1 MINRNVYSEVFELLG
16 YMDKI
21 TVMKIPIEILNKI
34 KENKN
39 DEYISK
45 IDKNNIFNRD
55 NVLPETIK
63 YIAWIDVNFWES
75 KEEKERL
82 KKIHLEKIKEE
93 EKIKSNR
100 YKTYDLFK
108 NKYVETS
115 NNNFKVDSMIEYK
128 ENIFKKFFKFIRDK
142 IKM

>member
-1 MINRNVYSEVFELLG
+1 MISRNVYSEVFELLG

-39 DEYISK
+39 DEYISR

-63 YIAWIDVNFWES
+63 YIAWLDVNFWES
-75 KEEKERL
+75 EEEKERL
-82 KKIHLEKIKEE
+82 KKIHLEKINEE

-100 YKTYDLFK
+100 YKSYDLFK

-115 NNNFKVDSMIEYK
+115 NNDFRVDSMIEYK
-128 ENIFKKFFKFIRDK
+128 ENIFKKFFRFIRDK
-142 IKM
+142 IKI

>member
-1 MINRNVYSEVFELLG
+1 MISRNVYSEVFELLG

-34 KENKN
+34 KKNKN

-63 YIAWIDVNFWES
+63 YIAWLDVNFWES
-75 KEEKERL
+75 EEEKERL
-82 KKIHLEKIKEE
+82 KKIHLKKLNEE
-93 EKIKSNR
+93 EKVKSNQ
-100 YKTYDLFK
+100 YKADDLFK
-108 NKYVETS
+108 KNYVKTL
-115 NNNFKVDSMIEYK
+115 NNNLKIDAMIEYK
-128 ENIFKKFFKFIRDK
+128 ENIFKKFFRFIKDK
-142 IKM
+142 IKI

>member
-39 DEYISK
+39 DEYISR

-63 YIAWIDVNFWES
+63 YIAWLDVNFWES
-75 KEEKERL
+75 EEEKERL
-82 KKIHLEKIKEE
+82 KKIYFEKINEE
-93 EKIKSNR
+93 EKIKSNQ
-100 YKTYDLFK
+100 YKAYDIFK
-108 NKYVETS
+108 NKYVKTL
-115 NNNFKVDSMIEYK
+115 NNDFRVDSMIEYK
-128 ENIFKKFFKFIRDK
+128 ENIFKKFLKFIKDK

>member
-1 MINRNVYSEVFELLG
+1 MISRNVYSEVFELLG

-39 DEYISK
+39 DEYISR

-63 YIAWIDVNFWES
+63 YIAWLDVNFWES
-75 KEEKERL
+75 EEEKERL
-82 KKIHLEKIKEE
+82 KKIHLEKINEE

-100 YKTYDLFK
+100 YKSYYLFK

-115 NNNFKVDSMIEYK
+115 NNDFRVDSMIEYK
-128 ENIFKKFFKFIRDK
+128 ENIFKKFFRFIRDK
-142 IKM
+142 IKI